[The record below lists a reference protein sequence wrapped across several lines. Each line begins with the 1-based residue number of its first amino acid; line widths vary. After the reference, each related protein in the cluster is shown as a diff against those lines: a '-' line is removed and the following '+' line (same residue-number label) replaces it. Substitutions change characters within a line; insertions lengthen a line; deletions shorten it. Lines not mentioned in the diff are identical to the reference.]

1 MNVAFTP
8 SLRIKW
14 DSIPTESLEH
24 KLKGLMTFDRVATVV
39 PVQPSQCVELAV
51 QLRLI
56 HAACSQQ
63 SASRQ
68 SACLGSKVVVLFAS
82 ECRIA
87 KCCAFECS
95 IVQFSAVVH

>member
-24 KLKGLMTFDRVATVV
+24 KLKGLMTFDGVATVV
-39 PVQPSQCVELAV
+39 RPSQCVELAV

-56 HAACSQQ
+56 HAACSLQ

-68 SACLGSKVVVLFAS
+68 SACLPASAAREAYRVEWTKYKSLVVNCP
-82 ECRIA
+82 EP
-87 KCCAFECS
+87 
-95 IVQFSAVVH
+95 